1 MVCWKVGIGGRK
13 LLDPGRPGA
22 DTREMAWMRPALLI
36 LALVC
41 LPACGGLSNSALE
54 GNVKKAIV
62 AQQHGLDDVGSVDCS
77 DQAPPDSL
85 PGNVGSVNGT
95 HTCTITF
102 NDGRPQEVWAVHV
115 LDLGVSHPVQL
126 LYRVDGN
133 ATAPAPAVDVAA
145 AFTSQMTV
153 LESGHAVSGVRCR
166 PGTPAPSSGAAFA
179 PADHVCVARVSGSG
193 RQRWAVRIVGSN
205 VQLLFKLS

>member
-1 MVCWKVGIGGRK
+1 MRS
-13 LLDPGRPGA
+13 
-22 DTREMAWMRPALLI
+22 MRPALLI
-36 LALVC
+36 LALLC
-41 LPACGGLSNSALE
+41 LPACGGLSSSALD

-62 AQQHGLDDVGSVDCS
+62 ARQHGLDDVSSVDCS
-77 DQAPPDSL
+77 SQALPPDSL
-85 PGNVGSVNGT
+85 PGNVGSVQAE

-102 NDGRPQEVWAVHV
+102 SDGRPQEVWAVHV
-115 LDLGVSHPVQL
+115 LDLEVSHPVQL

-133 ATAPAPAVDVAA
+133 ATAPAPAVDVAT
-145 AFTSQMTV
+145 AFSSQVAV

-166 PGTPAPSSGAAFA
+166 PATPAPPSGAAFA